1 MRWTAPAPHPP
12 AGTFSPQAGRR
23 GLAARLRTYSGQGE
37 GRPACPFS
45 PFRCYGMHISLV
57 VQPLADLLRSGGIC
71 ISSSGEACG
80 WVLGIKLVCAD
91 IGIIGHPP
99 LIRLPAPSPRR
110 RGEGT
115 SGANRTP
122 HSPSA
127 RGSERARHIPSP
139 RLRGEGGGSRLRG
152 NPDRAGLRRLG
163 SRGIP
168 FMSSIRR
175 TGPQEICACRSH
187 EMRRRC
193 RQADEGRRRTHCS
206 SDRLPRN
213 KKAPVKTEASCQSRL
228 LTSKRINVPCSR
240 RPTSSSGR

>member
-37 GRPACPFS
+37 GRAACPFS

-99 LIRLPAPSPRR
+99 LIRLPAPCIRNVVKDSVCWPGGRPAKGADRR
-110 RGEGT
+110 IAGTRTFGGYGE
-115 SGANRTP
+115 A
-122 HSPSA
+122 
-127 RGSERARHIPSP
+127 
-139 RLRGEGGGSRLRG
+139 GSRSVPHRG
-152 NPDRAGLRRLG
+152 PNGCWNNLVRMQGRDDKDDR
-163 SRGIP
+163 
-168 FMSSIRR
+168 
-175 TGPQEICACRSH
+175 
-187 EMRRRC
+187 
-193 RQADEGRRRTHCS
+193 D
-206 SDRLPRN
+206 
-213 KKAPVKTEASCQSRL
+213 
-228 LTSKRINVPCSR
+228 
-240 RPTSSSGR
+240 